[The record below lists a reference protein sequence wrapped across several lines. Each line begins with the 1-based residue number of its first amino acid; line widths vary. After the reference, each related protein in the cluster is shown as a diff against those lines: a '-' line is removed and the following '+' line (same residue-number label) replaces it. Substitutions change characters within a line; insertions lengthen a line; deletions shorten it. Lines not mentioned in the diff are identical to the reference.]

1 MRDLVPVS
9 FSVGGIGGVT
19 CNVSLKGNLTVVFMT
34 EDNEFVTELKDVMY
48 APDLGYN
55 LFSPRAEFDGETW
68 DRLGAGPD
76 GIMTAFNGRVT
87 FANHDGML
95 VATAYRVGE
104 QFDASVLPA
113 IMPSNPSPVKRMGIN
128 LFHCIYGHHA
138 HEQLLRHT
146 AKKLDI
152 TLEGNACM
160 HRVLDGKGIQKRYS
174 SPNQQ

>member
-34 EDNEFVTELKDVMY
+34 EGKEFITELKDVMY
-48 APDLGYN
+48 APDLGYK

-68 DRLGAGPD
+68 DRLGGPD

-87 FANHDGML
+87 FANHDGKL

-104 QFDASVLPA
+104 QFHASVLPA
-113 IMPSNPSPVKRMGIN
+113 IMPSNPPPVKRMDIN
-128 LFHCIYGHHA
+128 LFHCIYGHA

-146 AKKLDI
+146 AKQLDI
-152 TLEGNACM
+152 TLEGEMHACTGCSM
-160 HRVLDGKGIQKRYS
+160 AKRNS

>member
-1 MRDLVPVS
+1 
-9 FSVGGIGGVT
+9 
-19 CNVSLKGNLTVVFMT
+19 
-34 EDNEFVTELKDVMY
+34 
-48 APDLGYN
+48 
-55 LFSPRAEFDGETW
+55 
-68 DRLGAGPD
+68 
-76 GIMTAFNGRVT
+76 
-87 FANHDGML
+87 ML

-160 HRVLDGKGIQKRYS
+160 HRVLDGKGYRKGIPHQTKLGRGFVDLGGKKDIAS
-174 SPNQQ
+174 AGGGVLICCLP